1 MLSILTNLTGLKHT
15 TDSLLTMN
23 TGYDLNRVDLT
34 QDEQTCILL
43 NVMIAE
49 TLEKVQH
56 LNPDLY
62 ATWYSKLYPPHG
74 NGDYWNVQTLH
85 TLEQLLIDYAN

>member
-1 MLSILTNLTGLKHT
+1 MGSQMVWNFLYPSCLRLMMTYQH
-15 TDSLLTMN
+15 
-23 TGYDLNRVDLT
+23 
-34 QDEQTCILL
+34 QL